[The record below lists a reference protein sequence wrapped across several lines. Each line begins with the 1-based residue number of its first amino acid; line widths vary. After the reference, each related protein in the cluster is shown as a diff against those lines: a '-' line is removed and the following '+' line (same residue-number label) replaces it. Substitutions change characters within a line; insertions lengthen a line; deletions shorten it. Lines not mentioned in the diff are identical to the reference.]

1 MYFFHNSN
9 ESILSIYQRNHEN
22 FALKVNPKI
31 KKILNWKIWK
41 HEKSNTYG

>member
-31 KKILNWKIWK
+31 KKNFKLENL
-41 HEKSNTYG
+41 ET